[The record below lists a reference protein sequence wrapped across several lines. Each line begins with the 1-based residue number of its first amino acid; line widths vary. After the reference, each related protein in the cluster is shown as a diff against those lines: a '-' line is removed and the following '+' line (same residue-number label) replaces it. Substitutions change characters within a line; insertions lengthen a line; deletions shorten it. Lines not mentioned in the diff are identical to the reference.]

1 MKVFSFFPLLL
12 LVVTSIS
19 ATSHPFSKDKQDD
32 AILIRENELEQYES
46 SSNGSTP
53 ISEDPNR
60 NPDWDELTCE
70 DVSSI
75 SLENQCQFITS
86 KCQDHQIGILNHY
99 RLYYCSTSSPILRNL
114 VLLPLITT
122 ILVFLFI
129 WLGLTAGEFL
139 CPNLSAI
146 SNYLQIPENISGL
159 TLLAFG
165 NGSPDIMS
173 TYSSFQTDNAS
184 LAIGELIGAAF
195 FITSFIIGA
204 IAVVHPFSLI
214 SETLLENDD
223 LEDTRS
229 HNLLSSNDKA
239 VYVRDLG
246 FFLLTVV
253 LTAVFLKGGHL
264 TKPKM
269 LILIFIYVIYVAV
282 VTVWQFIVLGKH
294 KRLVEEYRIRNM
306 YDDNSVLDISGNN
319 LEFED
324 RYSFN
329 PMILN
334 NIEFGRILNSLT
346 QKQTVKIKLS
356 TLASYRDDEQGYESR
371 SSDTVPDGN
380 EEEEHQEQEYIPQ
393 EKGIPQ
399 KIFEIVTS
407 PIQLLLQLTTPLMKF
422 DDYNTK
428 VKFGFNHFIMFLS
441 SVFMA
446 QFVFVYSFIETPTLT
461 TYLLTI
467 LISFGTTFLA
477 YHTFTTSSSTQSNL
491 VKLLISFMGFVA
503 AISWI
508 GVIAEELINVL
519 KFFSVLTHLSDAIL
533 GLTIFAI
540 GNSTGDLISN
550 LIIARL
556 GYPLMALAACFGGPL
571 LNLLLGIGVNGLI
584 AGGKVEVSLSS
595 SLYLSC
601 LWVFLNLVFILIWV
615 PGHGWK
621 FDRMTGFIMMVIW
634 FVGTFISV
642 LVELFLI

>member
-1 MKVFSFFPLLL
+1 MKVFSLFPLLIH
-12 LVVTSIS
+12 VVTSIS
-19 ATSHPFSKDKQDD
+19 TSSHPFLKDKQDD
-32 AILIRENELEQYES
+32 TILIRKDELQKHES
-46 SSNGSTP
+46 SNDTTP
-53 ISEDPNR
+53 IYEDPNR
-60 NPDWDELTCE
+60 NPEWDELICE

-75 SLENQCQFITS
+75 SLESQCQFITS

-99 RLYYCSTSSPILRNL
+99 RIYYCSTSSSILRNM

-173 TYSSFQTDNAS
+173 TYSSFQTNNAS

-214 SETLLENDD
+214 SETLLDNDD

-246 FFLLTVV
+246 FFLLTLV
-253 LTAVFLKGGHL
+253 LTAVFLKSGHL

-282 VTVWQFIVLGKH
+282 VTVWQFIVLRKH
-294 KRLVEEYRIRNM
+294 KRLTEEYRIRNM

-356 TLASYRDDEQGYESR
+356 TLATYRDDEQGYESR
-371 SSDTVPDGN
+371 SSDSVHDGT
-380 EEEEHQEQEYIPQ
+380 EDEEHQEPANVPQ
-393 EKGIPQ
+393 DKGLPQ
-399 KIFEIVTS
+399 KVFEIVTS
-407 PIQLLLQLTTPLMKF
+407 PIQLLLKITTPLMKF

-467 LISFGTTFLA
+467 LISFGATILA
-477 YHTFTTSSSTQSNL
+477 YRTFTGSSSSQSNL

-621 FDRMTGFIMMVIW
+621 FDRMTGFIMMMIW
-634 FVGTFISV
+634 FVGTCISV
-642 LVELFLI
+642 LVELFSM